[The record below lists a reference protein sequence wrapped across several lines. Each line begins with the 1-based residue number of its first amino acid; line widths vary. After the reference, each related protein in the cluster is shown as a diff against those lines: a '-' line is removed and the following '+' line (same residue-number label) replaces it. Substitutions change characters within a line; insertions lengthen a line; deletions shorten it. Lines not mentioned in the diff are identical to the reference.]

1 MTPRLAR
8 RVLLLAAGLLGASIL
23 APTLSASATPRSE
36 LAAPAKAPARSKV
49 TARARPTAQ
58 ARPRQPAGRFVL
70 ALGDSLAAGY
80 QPIYGHRLP
89 PIDPADQLRDQGYP
103 HSYAAV
109 VATRLGLGLMDLG
122 CPGET
127 TVSFSTRPAMGPC
140 TTLYRSAYSA
150 ANQMAAALAVIA
162 RHPGKIALVTFDLGA
177 NDVDGCL
184 SGGSLNDACVLK
196 QALAVIQRLP
206 KIVATIHAAL
216 KKDDPAAPMV
226 AMDYYDPFL
235 GLAIRPGGAKGLA
248 LATASLG
255 ALEGFNAELRSVY
268 DHQHLKVAHV
278 ASAFDSTGTFPPGRV
293 DGKIVPKDVAIVCQ
307 HTYMCPSSPKVPQD
321 IHPNDAGYALIAS
334 AFLKALGR

>member
-8 RVLLLAAGLLGASIL
+8 RALLLAAGLLSASAL
-23 APTLSASATPRSE
+23 APALAAPPASATPRSS
-36 LAAPAKAPARSKV
+36 APARSV
-49 TARARPTAQ
+49 WTARP
-58 ARPRQPAGRFVL
+58 QPHQPSGRFVL

-80 QPIYGHRLP
+80 QPVYGHQLP
-89 PIDPADQLRDQGYP
+89 PLDPADHRRDQGYP

-109 VATRLGLGLMDLG
+109 VAKRLGLGLMDLG

-127 TVSFSTRPAMGPC
+127 TVSFSTHPAMGPC
-140 TTLYRSAYSA
+140 TTLYRTAFSAP
-150 ANQMAAALAVIA
+150 NQMAAALAVIA

-184 SGGSLNDACVLK
+184 SGGSLNDTCVLK
-196 QALAVIQRLP
+196 QAVAVIERLP
-206 KIVATIHAAL
+206 KIVTTIHAAL
-216 KKDDPAAPMV
+216 EKADPRAPMV

-235 GLAIRPGGAKGLA
+235 GLAVRPGGAKGLA

-268 DHQHLKVAHV
+268 GHDHVRVAHV
-278 ASAFDSTGTFPPGRV
+278 ASAFASTGTFPPSRV
-293 DGKIVPKDVAIVCQ
+293 DGKIVPKNVAIVCQ
-307 HTYMCPSSPKVPQD
+307 HTYMCPSSPKVSQD